1 MLYGTA
7 LYCSQKMVPQNRSF
21 RFPVKFWIFHIVIVS
36 SNVSLSQF
44 TPSKNGCNLFRFAII
59 ISSYFITGRHSTSV
73 VYQLPKLR
81 RRVRFPLSALFYFHR
96 NSYFPLR
103 YIDNLIYLPR
113 ELLDGSCHPFR
124 DLAEGG
130 QAMVTYSDLFTFVI
144 MLCAIITL
152 VRDNKRKNNRPL
164 PG

>member
-1 MLYGTA
+1 MHRQKNNGKNKPYLYDFH
-7 LYCSQKMVPQNRSF
+7 SKIDQKSCKITTCDSRCLLSF
-21 RFPVKFWIFHIVIVS
+21 I
-36 SNVSLSQF
+36 
-44 TPSKNGCNLFRFAII
+44 
-59 ISSYFITGRHSTSV
+59 
-73 VYQLPKLR
+73 
-81 RRVRFPLSALFYFHR
+81 FHR

-152 VRDNKRKNNRPL
+152 VRDNKRKK
-164 PG
+164 